1 MKKIE
6 DIERM
11 EVEELETAAL
21 KENIRVPDGL
31 KDRIKATLAAETII
45 EKSTPKRNPLP
56 YIAVAAAAAVAAI
69 VAIPNKGSAL
79 QDTYTDPYLAYA
91 KVEETF
97 NTISNKMAAGI
108 SLAEE
113 ARDAAGKPSE
123 IINKINTK

>member
-11 EVEELETAAL
+11 TEEELEAAAL
-21 KENIRVPDGL
+21 KEDIRLPEGL
-31 KDRIKATLAAETII
+31 KDRIKASLAAESIA
-45 EKSTPKRNPLP
+45 EESARKRSPLP

-69 VAIPNKGSAL
+69 VAIPHRGPAIK
-79 QDTYTDPYLAYA
+79 DTYSDPYLAYA

-108 SLAEE
+108 SLAGE
-113 ARDAAGKPSE
+113 AADAAGKPAE
-123 IINKINTK
+123 IINKINSK

>member
-11 EVEELETAAL
+11 EVEELEAAAL

-56 YIAVAAAAAVAAI
+56 YIAVAATAAVAAI

>member
-11 EVEELETAAL
+11 EAEELEAAAL
-21 KENIRVPDGL
+21 KETIRVPDGL
-31 KDRIKATLAAETII
+31 KDRIKASLAAETII
-45 EKSTPKRNPLP
+45 EESARKRSSLP

-69 VAIPNKGSAL
+69 VAIPHRGSAL

-113 ARDAAGKPSE
+113 ARDAAGRPAE

>member
-11 EVEELETAAL
+11 TEEELEAAAL
-21 KENIRVPDGL
+21 KENIHAPEGL
-31 KDRIKATLAAETII
+31 KDRIKASLAAESIA
-45 EKSTPKRNPLP
+45 EEPARKRSPLP

-69 VAIPNKGSAL
+69 VAIPHRGPAIK
-79 QDTYTDPYLAYA
+79 DTYSDPYLAYA

-108 SLAEE
+108 SLAGE
-113 ARDAAGKPSE
+113 AADAAGRPAE
-123 IINKINTK
+123 IINKINSK